1 MPPEPPKP
9 SRTRPDL
16 PALKR
21 PESEPPSTP
30 HRDSTSPPKWEIE
43 KSLQVMRETIEA
55 NAALREEVATLQG
68 VLDRERKRTTDL
80 SEELES
86 FRRRSKADDE
96 VRDDRLTRLHRRDE
110 ELAERME
117 IISRPKTE
125 ATAATTAA
133 GVINLMRNS
142 ELRWKALI
150 ILGLIILA
158 VLQLLGVHIPRVE
171 PTENVPIPIVAPA
184 GTGYAGR
191 P

>member
-1 MPPEPPKP
+1 
-9 SRTRPDL
+9 L
-16 PALKR
+16 PALRR

-68 VLDRERKRTTDL
+68 VLERERKRTTDL
-80 SEELES
+80 SEELEL

-96 VRDDRLTRLHRRDE
+96 IRDDRLTRLHKRNE
-110 ELAERME
+110 ELAEQADELAERVDN
-117 IISRPKTE
+117 INRPKTV
-125 ATAATTAA
+125 AQAASTTAM
-133 GVINLMRNS
+133 VINLARNS

-150 ILGLIILA
+150 VFGMIVLGI
-158 VLQLLGVHIPRVE
+158 LQLLGVHLPHVE
-171 PTENVPIPIVAPA
+171 PTDNIPIPVVAPA
-184 GTGYAGR
+184 GTGYAGK